1 MHCRG
6 ANSIPIEGQVVAR
19 CNLDRVVS
27 LHIAHDIAAQI
38 DRVQIL
44 DWRVV
49 VAAFAILAIVR
60 RNSDALERA
69 LIYTVDEDTLEELV
83 MRPDKL
89 SSE

>member
-1 MHCRG
+1 MVPVERKVISRP
-6 ANSIPIEGQVVAR
+6 NFDSVVGLDITHDVASHV
-19 CNLDRVVS
+19 NGVEILDR
-27 LHIAHDIAAQI
+27 
-38 DRVQIL
+38 
-44 DWRVV
+44 RVV